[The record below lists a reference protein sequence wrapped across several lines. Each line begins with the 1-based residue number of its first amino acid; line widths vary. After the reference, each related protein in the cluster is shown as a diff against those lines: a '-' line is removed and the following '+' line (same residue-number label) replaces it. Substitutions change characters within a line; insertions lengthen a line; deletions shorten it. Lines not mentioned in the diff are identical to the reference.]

1 MNVYRGQGIMNSNVV
16 SYIETKIQE
25 YAAERWL
32 FQNFKFEGL
41 KLRPLE
47 QRKYFDFG
55 VIEVCLNSN
64 GSIDIAGDFYRNSIT
79 PKEYNSIQDACAM
92 VYDHLRYADQN
103 YRRLVQ
109 APEDWTKKSF
119 FSKIFSGFKKAG

>member
-1 MNVYRGQGIMNSNVV
+1 MNSNIV
-16 SYIETKIQE
+16 SYIETKILE
-25 YAAERWL
+25 NAKERWL

-41 KLRPLE
+41 KARPLE

-55 VIEVCLNSN
+55 VIEVFLNSN
-64 GSIDIAGDFYRNSIT
+64 GSIDVAGDFYRNAIT
-79 PKEYNSIQDACAM
+79 PKEYNSVQDACAM

-103 YRRLVQ
+103 YHRLVQ

-119 FSKIFSGFKKAG
+119 FGKLFSGFKKAG